1 MPQHKQTRR
10 KTLRSALA
18 HKAAADKFI
27 DSLAGMQAKLN
38 AALDKLNADAA
49 GAVSAV
55 AATGT
60 LDLTADIVLTSASA
74 GAARNGNTL
83 TVEVSAAAAN
93 PTDTVLVDFSGA
105 AGAIIC
111 TVTPNDGTNNAA
123 TPVDLTTAE
132 LVELINTGAVVG
144 KNITLTDASSR
155 RVLQTASG
163 GDATALQ
170 DAGEGDGVVA
180 TFAGGADAIG
190 GLDTNYVASC
200 SLPSPILADGVY
212 PAQNLS
218 SMRRVWR
225 SKLKHKRLADTLIE
239 ALAGLESNFNAMLA
253 KLDAEA
259 GTLDD
264 TDYVSSLAVAAISPD
279 AASLGQ
285 HKASLRKTMIDAM
298 AHKKLGNEIVDAIA
312 AAQNS
317 FNAVLAKLDAATIN
331 GQCAALKVSAIDPDS
346 M

>member
-38 AALDKLNADAA
+38 AALDKLDAD
-49 GAVSAV
+49 S
-55 AATGT
+55 
-60 LDLTADIVLTSASA
+60 
-74 GAARNGNTL
+74 
-83 TVEVSAAAAN
+83 
-93 PTDTVLVDFSGA
+93 
-105 AGAIIC
+105 
-111 TVTPNDGTNNAA
+111 
-123 TPVDLTTAE
+123 E
-132 LVELINTGAVVG
+132 LA
-144 KNITLTDASSR
+144 
-155 RVLQTASG
+155 
-163 GDATALQ
+163 
-170 DAGEGDGVVA
+170 
-180 TFAGGADAIG
+180 
-190 GLDTNYVASC
+190 LDTDYVASC
-200 SLPSPILADGVY
+200 ALPAPLLADAVY
-212 PAQNLS
+212 PAQNKS
-218 SMRRVWR
+218 SMRRIWR
-225 SKLKHKRLADTLIE
+225 SKLKHKKLADALIE

-298 AHKKLGNEIVDAIA
+298 AHKKLGNEIVDAVA
-312 AAQNS
+312 ATQAA
-317 FNAVLAKLDAATIN
+317 FNAVLAKLDAATIS